1 MGDLKNIIEPLGIVL
16 IFTIT
21 TLVNRSREW
30 DPAAYKYQE
39 ARRESASSQTSLIP
53 HRDASPKHPA
63 QQTSLKNWLPHPD
76 TSPFHRTL
84 LSRFLRKFPFLIEIW
99 YWALT
104 YWPYQ
109 LLRAWTAVWINS
121 DPARK
126 AAVAELAEQN
136 ALRILQAEKWMHI
149 DVEHALQRFII
160 ERCRPWVMTL
170 LCDVYLAHITV
181 GIAFLGYGY
190 TYFPRK
196 TYQRLRRT
204 IAINNFIAFAV
215 LTAYRCTPPRL
226 MPESFG
232 FVDVL
237 HPRPGT
243 GIGAPSDWANNR
255 FQLTLAAMPS
265 LHFGTSMVIGASV
278 TVWGR
283 HKILRILGPIYP
295 MLMGL
300 VVLATANHWVLDC
313 VVGLAVVSLGWRIN
327 RLLLALKP
335 FEEWGFWLFRAEK
348 PRAWTAAKRRDVE
361 D

>member
-1 MGDLKNIIEPLGIVL
+1 MGGIKNIVEPLGIVL

-21 TLVNRSREW
+21 TLANRSR
-30 DPAAYKYQE
+30 DRDQATYKYQE
-39 ARRESASSQTSLIP
+39 ARRESATSQSSLIS
-53 HRDASPKHPA
+53 HHDSSPSP
-63 QQTSLKNWLPHPD
+63 QPSLKTWLPHPD

-109 LLRAWTAVWINS
+109 LLRARTAVWINS

-136 ALRILQAEKWMHI
+136 ALRILRVEKWLRV
-149 DVEHALQRFII
+149 DVEYALQRFVMQ
-160 ERCRPWVMTL
+160 RCRPWVMTL
-170 LCDVYLAHITV
+170 LCDVYLAHIT
-181 GIAFLGYGY
+181 
-190 TYFPRK
+190 
-196 TYQRLRRT
+196 RLRRT

-226 MPESFG
+226 MPDSFG

-265 LHFGTSMVIGASV
+265 LHFGTSMVIGASM
-278 TVWGR
+278 TIWGR
-283 HKILRILGPIYP
+283 HKILRMLGPVYP

-313 VVGLAVVSLGWRIN
+313 VVGLAVVSLGWRVN
-327 RLLLALKP
+327 RLLLVLKP

-348 PRAWTAAKRRDVE
+348 PRAGMVTKRRDVE